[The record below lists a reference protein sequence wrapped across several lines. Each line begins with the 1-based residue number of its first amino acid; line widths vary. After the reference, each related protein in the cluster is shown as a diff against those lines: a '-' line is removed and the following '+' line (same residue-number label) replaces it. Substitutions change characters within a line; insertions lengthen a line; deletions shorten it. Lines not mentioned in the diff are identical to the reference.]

1 MLHCVKSKNTD
12 SDKEKSAV
20 DLMMTSM
27 MVVKMM
33 TSMMGMK
40 MVKMMKM
47 MKMMK
52 MVVMTSSNVRLCRA
66 SKERL
71 KRTTKRKRQ
80 RLAMKTF
87 CNPMNIFRLRFRLK
101 I

>member
-27 MVVKMM
+27 MV
-33 TSMMGMK
+33 MK
-40 MVKMMKM
+40 MV
-47 MKMMK
+47 K

>member
-27 MVVKMM
+27 MVV
-33 TSMMGMK
+33 
-40 MVKMMKM
+40 KM

-87 CNPMNIFRLRFRLK
+87 CNPLNIFRLR
-101 I
+101 

>member
-27 MVVKMM
+27 MVMM
-33 TSMMGMK
+33 MKMK
-40 MVKMMKM
+40 MVKMMK
-47 MKMMK
+47 
-52 MVVMTSSNVRLCRA
+52 MTSSNVRLCRA

>member
-27 MVVKMM
+27 MV
-33 TSMMGMK
+33 
-40 MVKMMKM
+40 MKM
-47 MKMMK
+47 MKLVKMVK

-87 CNPMNIFRLRFRLK
+87 CNPLNIFRLR
-101 I
+101 

>member
-1 MLHCVKSKNTD
+1 MLHGVKSKNTD

-27 MVVKMM
+27 MVV
-33 TSMMGMK
+33 
-40 MVKMMKM
+40 
-47 MKMMK
+47 KMMK

-87 CNPMNIFRLRFRLK
+87 CNPLNIFRLR
-101 I
+101 

>member
-1 MLHCVKSKNTD
+1 MLHCVKSKNTN

-20 DLMMTSM
+20 DLMMMSM
-27 MVVKMM
+27 MVV
-33 TSMMGMK
+33 
-40 MVKMMKM
+40 
-47 MKMMK
+47 KMMK

-87 CNPMNIFRLRFRLK
+87 CNPLNIFRLR
-101 I
+101 

>member
-20 DLMMTSM
+20 DLMMTCM
-27 MVVKMM
+27 MV
-33 TSMMGMK
+33 
-40 MVKMMKM
+40 MKM
-47 MKMMK
+47 MKMVK

-87 CNPMNIFRLRFRLK
+87 CNPLNIFRLR
-101 I
+101 